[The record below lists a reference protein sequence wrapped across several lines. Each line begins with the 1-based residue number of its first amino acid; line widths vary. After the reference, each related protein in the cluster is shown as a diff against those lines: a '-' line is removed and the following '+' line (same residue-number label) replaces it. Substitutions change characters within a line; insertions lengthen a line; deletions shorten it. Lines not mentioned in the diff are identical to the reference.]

1 MTITKSY
8 HDLCREIEI
17 IELRIDDL
25 KEEYRFYMRMF
36 SQGPGEVKTTRY
48 DRDLVTSSKPYME
61 PEEAYQRCAEIN
73 DMLLELDEL
82 LTKKLQTKA
91 EMEKKMSEF
100 ETIEGKIN
108 YLYYIKNMHLYEIAE
123 KLGYSYSWI
132 RQVKSRYDNEQRKN
146 KKRMSSG
153 L

>member
-1 MTITKSY
+1 MKKSKKSF
-8 HDLCREIEI
+8 R
-17 IELRIDDL
+17 
-25 KEEYRFYMRMF
+25 
-36 SQGPGEVKTTRY
+36 
-48 DRDLVTSSKPYME
+48 VTLDPA
-61 PEEAYQRCAEIN
+61 EAYKRCAEIN
-73 DMLLELDEL
+73 SVLLELDEL

-100 ETIEGKIN
+100 ETLEGKIN
-108 YLYYIKNMHLYEIAE
+108 YLFHIKNMHLYEIAE

-146 KKRMSSG
+146 KKRVSSG